1 MKKLVISVCGGGA
14 LGIGPLKFMSLLEK
28 DLGANLADV
37 SEAFA
42 GTSTGSIIAS
52 GLCEG
57 MTAQTLFDLYKAN
70 LEKIFKKKSGTL
82 PPIAR
87 SNYYR
92 YDNSGLKKLL
102 YENFPGKMDKFN
114 KPIYIPTTYMNGESV
129 EKVWDRTDTWMD
141 RAYAILSSCSAP
153 TYFDTLTL
161 DGKVFCD
168 GGMWANDP
176 VMVLESAL
184 VRYKAYKDNLRIISF
199 NTGMDHPPAELT
211 DKSIIGWGKYIL
223 DEWVARTG
231 NSGKFMAKANLGKDN
246 VLRLAPKVTKPYE
259 MDNMKIIDEVSDI
272 WDKYYDEVGK
282 NVVKFIT
289 ETPDL

>member
-28 DLGANLADV
+28 DLGAELADV

-52 GLCEG
+52 GLCSG
-57 MTAQTLFDLYKAN
+57 MTAQELFDLYKDN
-70 LEKIFKKKSGTL
+70 LKTIFKKRSGL
-82 PPIAR
+82 PPITRA
-87 SNYYR
+87 NYYR
-92 YDNSGLKKLL
+92 YENSGLKKLL
-102 YENFPGKMDKFN
+102 YKYFPGKMDEFE

-129 EKVWDRTDTWMD
+129 EKVWDRTDDWMD

-153 TYFDTLTL
+153 TYFDILTL
-161 DGKVFCD
+161 DGKKFCD

-282 NVVKFIT
+282 DVVKFIT